1 LVQEEKADWLFG
13 YKPAQRYGFSIR
25 YSGID
30 TLIYAR
36 FITVLL
42 KRPMAYST
50 EQIKEVWI
58 STHKTARAA
67 SNWLTLL
74 VNGITHNG
82 PIPEVLAECVE
93 IIAKRCKR
101 ACPKRDLNHGLYQ
114 FGVLPLVDIQTID

>member
-1 LVQEEKADWLFG
+1 MDEN
-13 YKPAQRYGFSIR
+13 
-25 YSGID
+25 
-30 TLIYAR
+30 
-36 FITVLL
+36 
-42 KRPMAYST
+42 KRSASVRMSDHLHENTHMVYST
-50 EQIKEVWI
+50 EQINEVWI

-74 VNGITHNG
+74 VNGIIQNR

-93 IIAKRCKR
+93 IIAKLCKR